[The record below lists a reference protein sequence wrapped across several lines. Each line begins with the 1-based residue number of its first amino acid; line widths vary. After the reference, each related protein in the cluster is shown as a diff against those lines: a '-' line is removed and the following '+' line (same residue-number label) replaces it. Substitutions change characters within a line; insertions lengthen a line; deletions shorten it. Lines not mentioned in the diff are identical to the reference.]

1 MGLFGGGNK
10 KTSTTV
16 NSTSSSQTRDI
27 GFTGAAG
34 VDLATNLAVVG
45 QQTSADQLVA
55 TSEVTRGLTETVGD
69 TLESL
74 TKGAFASNERQSLI
88 ASNSLNSVIQNQS
101 AGFNQLVGGANDL
114 VKTAGDL
121 IDDTAIIAKGQVAT
135 GENTFAALLEAA
147 NDTFDK
153 VVGAARGVASD
164 LTAGSTAFVEGAT
177 ATVERLGPQTKQNQN
192 IAFAGMAVAAVVVA
206 AFVLKKG

>member
-16 NSTSSSQTRDI
+16 NSTSTSTTRDI

-45 QQTSADQLVA
+45 RETSIDQLVA
-55 TSEVTRGLTETVGD
+55 TQAVTDRLADTADDFFSE
-69 TLESL
+69 
-74 TKGAFASNERQSLI
+74 AFAANDRQALI
-88 ASNSLNSVIQNQS
+88 ASNSLNSVIQGQS
-101 AGFNQLVGGANDL
+101 EGFNRLVGGANDL

-121 IDDTAIIAKGQVAT
+121 IDDTAIIAQGQVAT
-135 GENTFAALLEAA
+135 GERTFTTLVESA
-147 NDTFDK
+147 NNVFDRI
-153 VVGAARGVASD
+153 VGAARGVASD
-164 LTAGSTAFVEGAT
+164 LTQGSTAFVEGAT